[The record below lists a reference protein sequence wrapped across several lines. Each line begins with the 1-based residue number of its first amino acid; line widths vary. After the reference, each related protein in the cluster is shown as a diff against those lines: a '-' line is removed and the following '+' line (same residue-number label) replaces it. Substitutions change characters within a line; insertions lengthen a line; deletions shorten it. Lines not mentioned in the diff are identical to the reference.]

1 MPQNNISNNTP
12 QVNLNG
18 INDLSIVPLVAQSQT
33 TPMHLP
39 LFYIQAPTG
48 PVDDV
53 VLLMPGDLTR
63 IYGDAVV
70 DYRQPYLNHATVL
83 LKLMQA
89 QGNACFVKRIV
100 RPTIVNNVISNVPA
114 TASLTL
120 MCTVDTVTPI
130 YEYSR
135 DINGVVINNISG
147 SPVLTANVIP
157 GGIGLTYNWVST
169 EALTPAQLEAP
180 MVSGNLTVYPLIT
193 VEGTFIGEMG
203 NSTGIRLWTAGPNT
217 ANAGDIDIINDQ
229 QALIFNAQLLF
240 RGQNTTPV
248 IIANAVGDNDLR
260 FCFKPGAYNYKT
272 NQDFTIQ
279 DLVTKWSDDGIV
291 DGLSPTY
298 GPLGKVTV
306 HENNLETLL
315 HTLHAVE
322 NNTAPSTISSMW
334 LLDFLTATDMNG
346 NAHYGFQVNRTGSVV
361 SENYTYYLQGGNDG
375 DLSNASFETAI
386 ISEINNNFQN
396 PLYPLIDSAKF
407 PFSCMYDSGFSNNSN
422 PLLNVKKTIMKWTSY
437 RKDVHVAIGT
447 HVVGEAPLTVSEEI
461 SVGTDLKASAML
473 YAESALWGT
482 PACRIVLMM
491 QSGLL
496 TSDPYTQRVST
507 VFDLGIKRAGYLGAS
522 SGFMKTGL
530 GYDIAP
536 ANQVTVMKK
545 LSNTFLNLNAKNQVW
560 AAGLNSAQSFD
571 RRAYFFPALQTVYGI
586 QQSVL
591 TGEMLMQ
598 ICCDVTKQSQI
609 VWRLLTGNSNLT
621 EAQFIK
627 RSNELLLSL
636 VDGRYDGRV
645 IIVPNTYFTAADQAR
660 GYSWTLDVTV
670 FGNVPKT
677 VATVNVITQ
686 RQVVKGV

>member
-1 MPQNNISNNTP
+1 MFTWR
-12 QVNLNG
+12 L
-18 INDLSIVPLVAQSQT
+18 VP
-33 TPMHLP
+33 
-39 LFYIQAPTG
+39 
-48 PVDDV
+48 
-53 VLLMPGDLTR
+53 
-63 IYGDAVV
+63 
-70 DYRQPYLNHATVL
+70 
-83 LKLMQA
+83 
-89 QGNACFVKRIV
+89 
-100 RPTIVNNVISNVPA
+100 
-114 TASLTL
+114 
-120 MCTVDTVTPI
+120 
-130 YEYSR
+130 
-135 DINGVVINNISG
+135 
-147 SPVLTANVIP
+147 
-157 GGIGLTYNWVST
+157 
-169 EALTPAQLEAP
+169 
-180 MVSGNLTVYPLIT
+180 
-193 VEGTFIGEMG
+193 
-203 NSTGIRLWTAGPNT
+203 
-217 ANAGDIDIINDQ
+217 
-229 QALIFNAQLLF
+229 
-240 RGQNTTPV
+240 
-248 IIANAVGDNDLR
+248 
-260 FCFKPGAYNYKT
+260 
-272 NQDFTIQ
+272 
-279 DLVTKWSDDGIV
+279 
-291 DGLSPTY
+291 
-298 GPLGKVTV
+298 
-306 HENNLETLL
+306 
-315 HTLHAVE
+315 
-322 NNTAPSTISSMW
+322 
-334 LLDFLTATDMNG
+334 
-346 NAHYGFQVNRTGSVV
+346 
-361 SENYTYYLQGGNDG
+361 
-375 DLSNASFETAI
+375 
-386 ISEINNNFQN
+386 
-396 PLYPLIDSAKF
+396 
-407 PFSCMYDSGFSNNSN
+407 
-422 PLLNVKKTIMKWTSY
+422 
-437 RKDVHVAIGT
+437 

-636 VDGRYDGRV
+636 VDGRYDNRV